1 MARHVPQ
8 LDLRNTLVGSIEKG
22 INIVPGLRTSTA
34 FFTFLRAN
42 LVLPSSTLNSNT
54 NTPLLSPYSS
64 QYLPPLHT
72 LPPSSLSIMSSSSS
86 PVNTPSTSSTP
97 PSNPLDSIPPLTTTI
112 LTTDD
117 DKTAALK
124 LVADS
129 IAQQR
134 QAASKAIIFHP
145 LTLAIYAI
153 ALGIVTKL
161 LYKVPNDIGIVFTT
175 CAGITM
181 AGMIAIRGAVGGYL
195 SLAEELKW
203 SFLKND
209 SGEEDIVLGSRFGDN
224 LIGAL
229 ILRLERNPPSPTFS
243 TAGKKKGSGNSRQ
256 GKTGGQGVIRAW
268 TVGVR
273 FRGKGVGTELLE
285 EAVKSTREKLGGSAE
300 VGFAREHANSKM
312 VVPEIFNGGF
322 RKREARAARALEK
335 VVGESRKR

>member
-1 MARHVPQ
+1 
-8 LDLRNTLVGSIEKG
+8 
-22 INIVPGLRTSTA
+22 
-34 FFTFLRAN
+34 
-42 LVLPSSTLNSNT
+42 
-54 NTPLLSPYSS
+54 
-64 QYLPPLHT
+64 
-72 LPPSSLSIMSSSSS
+72 
-86 PVNTPSTSSTP
+86 
-97 PSNPLDSIPPLTTTI
+97 
-112 LTTDD
+112 
-117 DKTAALK
+117 
-124 LVADS
+124 
-129 IAQQR
+129 
-134 QAASKAIIFHP
+134 
-145 LTLAIYAI
+145 LTLAIYAV

-256 GKTGGQGVIRAW
+256 GKTGGQGIIRAW

-285 EAVKSTREKLGGSAE
+285 EAVKLTREKLGGGAE

-312 VVPEIFNGGF
+312 VVPDIFNGGF

-335 VVGESRKR
+335 VVGEFRKR